1 MEYHKI
7 IEFIR
12 DLYKTKQ
19 GVIPLHAP
27 IFKGNER
34 KYLEE
39 CLESTFVSSVGRFVT
54 QFENEIAKY
63 TGSKKAIAC
72 INGTNAL
79 FLSLKLIGIEP
90 ETEVI
95 SQPMTFVATIN
106 AIRYCGANPVFIDI
120 DRDTLGLSPEALKK
134 WLRKNTE
141 FVSHSANPI
150 NIKTGKKIAA
160 CIPMH
165 TFGLPARID
174 EIVEICGEFNIPVV
188 EDAAESLGSKYKN
201 KHTGTFG
208 DIGVLS
214 FNGNK
219 IITSGGGG
227 MLLFQDENLAARA
240 KHLTTQAK
248 IPHPWEFLHDEIG
261 YNFRMPNINAALGL
275 AQLEKLDVFLEN
287 KRKIAEAYIKFF
299 NGNAIRFFKETVF
312 ARSNY
317 WLNTII
323 FKTRNERD
331 LFLKYSN
338 ENGVMTRP
346 AWQLMNRLP
355 MFENFPSGDLTNA
368 EWFADRIVNIPS
380 SAIDL

>member
-7 IEFIR
+7 VEFIR
-12 DLYKTKQ
+12 DLYKTKE
-19 GVIPLHAP
+19 GIIPLHAP
-27 IFKGNER
+27 IFFGNER
-34 KYLEE
+34 KYIEE
-39 CLESTFVSSVGRFVT
+39 CLESTFVSSVGRFVD
-54 QFENEIAKY
+54 QFEIEIAKY
-63 TGSKKAIAC
+63 TGSKKAVAC

-120 DRDTLGLSPEALKK
+120 DRDTLSLSPEALKK
-134 WLRKNTE
+134 WLRKNTK

-150 NIKTGKKIAA
+150 NIKTGKKIVA

-165 TFGLPARID
+165 TFGHPARID

-227 MLLFQDENLAARA
+227 MLLFQDENLATRA

-275 AQLEKLDVFLEN
+275 AQLENLDFFVES

-299 NGNAIRFFKETVF
+299 GGDTVRFVKETVYS
-312 ARSNY
+312 RSNY
-317 WLNTII
+317 WLNSII
-323 FKTRNERD
+323 FRTRNKRD

-368 EWFADRIVNIPS
+368 EWIADKIVNIPS
-380 SAIDL
+380 SATNL

>member
-7 IEFIR
+7 IEFIS